1 MKVLFPLLSGSSHS
15 PHPGH
20 RLKTEKNKAAQAIRA
35 LNTPRRIILSGTPL
49 QNDLHEF
56 FIMVDFVN
64 PGLLESYATFRKEF
78 ENPIL
83 KSRQPGVSRKDVE
96 KGKGRSDELARI
108 TSMFILRRTAEI
120 LSAYLPP
127 KSLPSL
133 AVRISS
139 R

>member
-1 MKVLFPLLSGSSHS
+1 LR
-15 PHPGH
+15 PGH

-127 KSLPSL
+127 KSLPFPCRAYFRPL
-133 AVRISS
+133 T
-139 R
+139 